1 MAIYQL
7 EDDIPDVHP
16 TAWVAESAEV
26 VGRVTLGDNASV
38 WYGAVLRGDNDRIT
52 IGARSNVQD
61 GSVLHTDDG
70 LALTIGEDVTVG
82 HLVML
87 HGCTVGDCTLVG
99 IKSVIMNRAK
109 IGRHCIIGA
118 NSLITEGKEI
128 PDRSLVMGAPG
139 KIIREV
145 TDEEIAMIQWNADNY
160 VKKIALY
167 REYLAA
173 AD

>member
-1 MAIYQL
+1 MKFSLGDKHVQCRSTAYVAPNAAVIGDVVL
-7 EDDIPDVHP
+7 EDQ
-16 TAWVAESAEV
+16 
-26 VGRVTLGDNASV
+26 ASV
-38 WYGAVLRGDNDRIT
+38 WFNAVIRGDNDRIT

-61 GSVLHTDDG
+61 GAVLHTDDG
-70 LALTIGEDVTVG
+70 LALVLGEDVTVG

-87 HGCTVGDCTLVG
+87 HGCSVGDCTLVG

-167 REYLAA
+167 REQLRA

>member
-1 MAIYQL
+1 MKFSLGDKHVQCRGNAYVTPNATVIGDVVL
-7 EDDIPDVHP
+7 EDQASIWFN
-16 TAWVAESAEV
+16 AV
-26 VGRVTLGDNASV
+26 V
-38 WYGAVLRGDNDRIT
+38 RGDNDRIT

-61 GSVLHTDDG
+61 GAVLHTDDG
-70 LALTIGEDVTVG
+70 LALVLGEDVTVG

-87 HGCTVGDCTLVG
+87 HGCSVGDCTLVG

-167 REYLAA
+167 REQLRA

>member
-1 MAIYQL
+1 MKFSLGDKHGRCSSTAYVAPSAAVIGDVVL
-7 EDDIPDVHP
+7 EDQ
-16 TAWVAESAEV
+16 
-26 VGRVTLGDNASV
+26 ASV
-38 WYGAVLRGDNDRIT
+38 WFNAVIRGDNDRIT

-61 GSVLHTDDG
+61 GAVLHTDDG
-70 LALTIGEDVTVG
+70 LALTLGEDVTVG

-87 HGCTVGDCTLVG
+87 HGCSVGDSTLVG
-99 IKSVIMNRAK
+99 IKSVIMNRAR

-139 KIIREV
+139 KIIRQV

-160 VKKIALY
+160 VRKIALY
-167 REYLAA
+167 REHLRA